1 MATEEDAT
9 VRAGCMKIPRKFLES
24 ADRAGVAGT
33 DGAAY
38 AHIRGLGGVS
48 YDARAGAAAQH
59 RQIVVEEMLAGDG
72 GSRVTFDDVVGL
84 EHGKRLS
91 LIHI

>member
-38 AHIRGLGGVS
+38 A
-48 YDARAGAAAQH
+48 
-59 RQIVVEEMLAGDG
+59 RQ
-72 GSRVTFDDVVGL
+72 RVL
-84 EHGKRLS
+84 MPP
-91 LIHI
+91 